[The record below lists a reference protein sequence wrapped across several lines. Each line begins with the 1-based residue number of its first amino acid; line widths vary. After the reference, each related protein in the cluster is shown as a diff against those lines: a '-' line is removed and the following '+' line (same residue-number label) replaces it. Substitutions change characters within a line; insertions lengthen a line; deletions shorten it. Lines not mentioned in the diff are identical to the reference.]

1 MCKICGINTYYVFYP
16 FFLRTFRF
24 RQKSSIL
31 YLSVAILP
39 NYLCS
44 FQVVPTHY
52 TQNSGGGKASV
63 YKLGDYRAV
72 QRCLK
77 SCRGIEIDDIP
88 WGTFNVIEK
97 LSNSVTAGRW
107 IPCRPEHLP
116 DEKVD
121 ELIERL
127 PKLLVQSLLP
137 FQYEGVQFG
146 LRRGGRCLIADEM
159 GLGKTLQV
167 SFRK

>member
-1 MCKICGINTYYVFYP
+1 MLCILSSFFENFQISAKIKYSVFLCCH
-16 FFLRTFRF
+16 F
-24 RQKSSIL
+24 
-31 YLSVAILP
+31 A

-97 LSNSVTAGRW
+97 LSNSCTAEGW
-107 IPCRPEHLP
+107 MPCRPEHLP

-127 PKLLVQSLLP
+127 PKSLVQSLLP
-137 FQYEGVQFG
+137 FQYEGVKFG

-167 SFRK
+167 LFRK